1 MPVAPSLPSA
11 AWAAPP
17 ARTRPRGLTARPA
30 ILLLLVLF
38 LLSGGVLW
46 HLGINYDG
54 FTGSAAAKIH
64 PASTLAGLLFLWAL
78 VASGDPVGFCLRT
91 VRDAPASL
99 LLLVVGSALLLQV
112 TLRSGTGLAGA
123 IDTFAGPALAMMLL
137 VRIDP
142 ARLGPLEAVLHA
154 VMLANAGLGLAE
166 FATGQLVFP
175 YRLDGETFPTD
186 TRSAAF
192 QGHPL
197 VNALVTATYML
208 ALIGGGGCLRI
219 GPRLAMLAL
228 QGAALVTFGGRTAIV
243 VVVVLGALHA
253 LVATLRVLRRGRVPL
268 LGAAA
273 GLAALA
279 MAPPALVG
287 LAVGGFFDRLAER
300 FVSDGGSAHARL
312 EMLALLDRIP
322 LHELMFGPD
331 LAYVETLRRMHG
343 LEWGI
348 ENPIVRML
356 LYQGVFMTALLT
368 IAVVLFVA
376 EIVRRCRPGTLLP
389 VVGFA
394 LLVNA
399 SESLASK
406 TTLLAKFAL
415 ILLALYRPLFPAAPR
430 RIPHG

>member
-1 MPVAPSLPSA
+1 MTAAPPLPSA
-11 AWAAPP
+11 VWAAAP
-17 ARTRPRGLTARPA
+17 ARARRRGPSARPA

-54 FTGSAAAKIH
+54 FTGSAAAKVH
-64 PASTLAGLLFLWAL
+64 PASSLAGLLFLWLL
-78 VASGDPVGFCLRT
+78 VSSGDPVGFCLRT
-91 VRDAPASL
+91 ARDAPASL
-99 LLLVVGSALLLQV
+99 LLLVFGTALLAQAA
-112 TLRSGTGLAGA
+112 LRSGTGLAGA
-123 IDTFAGPALAMMLL
+123 VDTFVGPALVMMIL

-142 ARLGPLEAVLHA
+142 ARLGPLEAALHL
-154 VMLANAGLGLAE
+154 VMLANAALGLAE
-166 FATGQLVFP
+166 FATGHLVFP
-175 YRLDGETFPTD
+175 YRLDGETFPAD

-197 VNALVTATYML
+197 VNALVTAIYML
-208 ALIGGGGCLRI
+208 ALIAGGGCLRM
-219 GPRLAMLAL
+219 GQRLAMLAL
-228 QGAALVTFGGRTAIV
+228 QAGALVTFGGRTAFV
-243 VVVVLGALHA
+243 VVVLLGALHA
-253 LVATLRVLRRGRVPL
+253 LAATLRVLRRGRVPL

-273 GLAALA
+273 GLSALV
-279 MAPPALVG
+279 MAPTALVA

-300 FVSDGGSAHARL
+300 FVSDGGSANARL

-322 LHELMFGPD
+322 LRELMFGPD
-331 LAYVETLRRMHG
+331 LAFVETLRRVHG

-348 ENPIVRML
+348 ENPIVRMV

-368 IAVVLFVA
+368 VAVVLFVA

-389 VVGFA
+389 VLGFA

-415 ILLALYRPLFPAAPR
+415 TMLALYRP
-430 RIPHG
+430 IDPHRGR